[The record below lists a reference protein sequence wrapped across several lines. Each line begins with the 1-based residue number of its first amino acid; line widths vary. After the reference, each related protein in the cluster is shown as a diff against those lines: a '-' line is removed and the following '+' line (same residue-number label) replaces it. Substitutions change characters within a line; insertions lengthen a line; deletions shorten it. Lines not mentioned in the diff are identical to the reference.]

1 MPLSRWTCHHQSTP
15 SAVLK
20 TGSENNEETNESFK
34 CGECHGHFSTICIL
48 HSHLKGG
55 SYRYDSES
63 MTAFP
68 LHGATC
74 SNDEELENEP
84 EPSPNADAVEITSE
98 NNEESSP
105 IADDLETISEEKH
118 EESFPDADDLETT
131 SEETHEEPFQNYIVE
146 METVSEVKN
155 EMRPEDELNE
165 QENRRANELDEQES
179 RPEIE
184 LNKPSEKYYKVY
196 TARSRL
202 KRKRTDE
209 PTINVL
215 KIVDEPY
222 IKVEE
227 SSNALHSNLSGLVGK
242 HVVYEGVVEANI
254 VPDMEPNANKFD
266 YSENDSVIIKSEA
279 NMQYIEHLDQYSKDC
294 AEVHVEQVVETD
306 VTNIQDEHT
315 EDTISGAENVKFERH
330 NDTQTVESVETEQED
345 KLDDSISCN
354 IKLPALYKALI
365 STSTGSHSHVDSL
378 GINSSDTR
386 KETLLSSAAGSNN
399 PLSVESQGMENDFG
413 TRIQTVIVDNVAD
426 STVLDKDLEQ
436 TVAAFG
442 KLGEPQSRYKQV
454 VVTLHGMETD
464 ADGSVQIVVGEEDAA
479 IFNTDIGDEI
489 LKALR
494 LQAKEIP
501 AHEKTQIVFN
511 YLDPQ
516 DQEPNFIKYGDLSE
530 QSVSII
536 NEDRPHIS
544 YIRAPKRPRR
554 FDHDDSLPKFRIP
567 LPRAEVQADLVMDL
581 NSAVDALN
589 HVELKPVVFKILNEK
604 LNWQDAL
611 NIINECNSGQHSDLI
626 SKTQPVLARGGEL
639 YVVDLEALPHR
650 KDCRYDKYLWM
661 NCVTRKYPKK
671 NPIMN
676 KHVFKIRLPNS
687 QFSDAFQRH
696 IYQFIEASAR
706 YCVIHY
712 IGHES
717 VFQPLAHGNSKTGAV
732 FNRTCPSVLKEL
744 RDLSKEDGMTANKL
758 HKQIESL
765 TVPSHIRGFR
775 TPRNLGQ
782 IKNTF
787 KYARRKNV
795 NQE

>member
-1 MPLSRWTCHHQSTP
+1 MSLSSQTCHHQSTP

-20 TGSENNEETNESFK
+20 TGSENDDETNEPFK
-34 CGECHGHFSTICIL
+34 CGECQGHFSAICIL

-55 SYRYDSES
+55 SYRYDAEL

-74 SNDEELENEP
+74 SHDEEFENEP

-98 NNEESSP
+98 NHEESSP
-105 IADDLETISEEKH
+105 VADDLETMSEEKH
-118 EESFPDADDLETT
+118 EESFPDADELETT
-131 SEETHEEPFQNYIVE
+131 SEETHEEPFQNYIVKL
-146 METVSEVKN
+146 ETVSEAKN
-155 EMRPEDELNE
+155 EMKPEDEINE
-165 QENRRANELDEQES
+165 QVNKPESELDEQES

-184 LNKPSEKYYKVY
+184 INKPSEKYYKVY

-227 SSNALHSNLSGLVGK
+227 SPSLLHSNLGSLVGK

-254 VPDMEPNANKFD
+254 DTDMETNANKFD
-266 YSENDSVIIKSEA
+266 YSASDKVIIKSEA
-279 NMQYIEHLDQYSKDC
+279 NMQYMEGPDQYSKDYS
-294 AEVHVEQVVETD
+294 EVQIEQIVETD

-315 EDTISGAENVKFERH
+315 EVAISGAANVKYARS
-330 NDTQTVESVETEQED
+330 NNTQTVEPVETEQED

-365 STSTGSHSHVDSL
+365 STSTASHSHVDSL

-386 KETLLSSAAGSNN
+386 KESLLSSSA
-399 PLSVESQGMENDFG
+399 ESQEMDNDFG
-413 TRIQTVIVDNVAD
+413 TNIQTVIVDNVAD

-516 DQEPNFIKYGDLSE
+516 DQEPKFIEYGDLSE
-530 QSVSII
+530 QRVSLI
-536 NEDRPHIS
+536 NDDRTHIS

-554 FDHDDSLPKFRIP
+554 MDHDDSLPKFRIP
-567 LPRAEVQADLVMDL
+567 LPRAEIQADLVMDL
-581 NSAVDALN
+581 NTAVDALN

-604 LNWQDAL
+604 MNWQDAL
-611 NIINECNSGQHSDLI
+611 NIITECNSGQHSDLI
-626 SKTQPVLARGGEL
+626 SKTQPVLAKGGEL

-795 NQE
+795 NQV